1 MSEFLIQN
9 IKFQL
14 YNEIVNFVSENRLEN
29 CENGDVIIRCCDGNV
44 YGHSVVLALYSS
56 LFRHASSHEDI
67 VIFALDY
74 STKSIGYLLSLLYLG
89 RIDVIDGE
97 TRVISEL
104 CDMLGI
110 SKNYE
115 KSVKQNLIFMQE
127 KNLSSRKAEVKPNR
141 KKRIFTANLDVADL
155 TCDVCFKVFPKMYKL
170 KNHMLIHQTSF
181 PFICSDCGKGFK
193 NKYKLNAHEKDHQ
206 KGLIKQ
212 KLKKTDE
219 KEVMKVDKNHICK
232 ECGMIFTKVIERN
245 KHIDA
250 NHKVVINH
258 SCFHCSSKFRTK
270 KNLIAHLR
278 VVHNDLEGVLKHV
291 CSVCDKRFLRPSH
304 LEEHMARHNPVGQH
318 PCMYCPK
325 RCATKQD
332 LDRHLASHKGEN
344 KHTCE
349 LCFKSFVHRS
359 TYTVHVRK
367 HLGQKPYTCKPCN
380 KNFLQF
386 KSLRQ
391 HQKMHER
398 KNDGTILITPSKSS
412 RGVHSYI
419 DSIPDQP
426 LIEDASLVVVKPK
439 DMTASSQIYLPGPQ
453 YNKSTGFKHNQ
464 QATTAP
470 LKQQFITDYAE
481 ISRIGFQFP
490 GGDTD
495 GFAAI
500 VEMES
505 LFEPGPLDNTS
516 QNILDE
522 HNNGV
527 FVFREKE

>member
-1 MSEFLIQN
+1 M
-9 IKFQL
+9 
-14 YNEIVNFVSENRLEN
+14 Y
-29 CENGDVIIRCCDGNV
+29 II
-44 YGHSVVLALYSS
+44 
-56 LFRHASSHEDI
+56 
-67 VIFALDY
+67 
-74 STKSIGYLLSLLYLG
+74 
-89 RIDVIDGE
+89 
-97 TRVISEL
+97 
-104 CDMLGI
+104 LGI

-115 KSVKQNLIFMQE
+115 KSEKQNLIFKQE

-141 KKRIFTANLDVADL
+141 KKRIFTANLDVSDL
-155 TCDVCFKVFPKMYKL
+155 TCDVCFKVFPKLYKL

-193 NKYKLNAHEKDHQ
+193 NKYKLNSHEKDHQ
-206 KGLIKQ
+206 KGLIQQ
-212 KLKKTDE
+212 KWKKTGE
-219 KEVMKVDKNHICK
+219 NEVVKIDKNYPCK
-232 ECGMIFTKVIERN
+232 ECGMIFTKALERN

-367 HLGQKPYTCKPCN
+367 HLGQKPYICKPCN

-398 KNDGTILITPSKSS
+398 KNDRTVLITPSKSS

-426 LIEDASLVVVKPK
+426 LIDDASMVVAKPK
-439 DMTASSQIYLPGPQ
+439 EMTASSQIYLPGPQ

-505 LFEPGPLDNTS
+505 LFEPGPLDNSS